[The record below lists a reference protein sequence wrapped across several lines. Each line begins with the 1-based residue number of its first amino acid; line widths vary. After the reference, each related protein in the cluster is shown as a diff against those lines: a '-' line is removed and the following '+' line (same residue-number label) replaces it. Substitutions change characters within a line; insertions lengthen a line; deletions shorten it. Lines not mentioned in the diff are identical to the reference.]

1 MSFLSRKPVPKDP
14 DGTKERILDAALDVF
29 SAKGYH
35 DTRVDEIVEKSST
48 SKGSVYFHF
57 PSKQSIFLALVDK
70 FADLLERRV
79 IDAIQ
84 HENAGIDRVRAA
96 LKVCLDTFGQYRR
109 LAKILLVQ
117 AAGLGAVFEEKRLEV
132 LDRFSALVQIYLQE
146 AVDLGEIPPLD
157 VEVTAQA
164 WTGSINALVIRWV
177 YYGQPEP
184 DRILSTLLPMLLR
197 GVGFEEKQTS

>member
-117 AAGLGAVFEEKRLEV
+117 AAGLGAIFEEKRLEV

-177 YYGQPEP
+177 YHGQPEP